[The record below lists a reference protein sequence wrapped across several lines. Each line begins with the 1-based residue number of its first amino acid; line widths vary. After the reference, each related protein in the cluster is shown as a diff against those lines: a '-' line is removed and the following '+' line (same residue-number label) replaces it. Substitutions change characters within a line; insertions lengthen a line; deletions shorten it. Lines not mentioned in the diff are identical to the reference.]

1 MTSTNLQQSQQQQNN
16 VKIQQSP
23 ENDLSG
29 GLGKSQP
36 IYSQINKKPT
46 NLPSSLNGYKI
57 SPKPSATVDHNFDNN
72 FVMNRKIQL
81 NGGNEIRIDDKN
93 ISLHL
98 NNPFVT
104 NFVTQHQNYQNYNSG
119 PINSP
124 LRSIDKDNSNGGLLD
139 YAERPKRPH
148 SIAVSSP
155 HNNNDLKTSTLN
167 RKLNKDLPEYVS
179 REQLYVPMYGR
190 MQVNPSP
197 SRKSEFNLYAPPSPI
212 TNQQTNK
219 IPPPIV
225 QRRSQSTPRPLP
237 TSNLIQN
244 TGINGVSKTNSR
256 PRSLDRCNGIPNGA
270 PPVPRR
276 LGQLPSGTQ
285 SPHYRTTQSGI
296 RHSQTFHGQ
305 QQLRQSAIYSYP
317 TPENGD
323 NLTGTRRKDRPASY
337 AYGTLPD
344 QVYLENQLR
353 VYSEQLKTITESVR
367 KYSEQAKI
375 LSELKKQQLKPNIPI
390 SKSDSKIFQKQNS
403 VENFNEEAQTP
414 SHQLKLFLDNIRSSM
429 SSGDELDEPG
439 PSSSDSERKREI
451 KPIKV
456 EVKTPSDQLRQFLD
470 QIRSNQ
476 VPEDKPID
484 RFNNN
489 NNQIPKQPPRS
500 TSESFSQVT
509 DNLRIMNQDLE
520 GFTTKSPEK
529 KISSKSMDFNQILD
543 NFHQMANSFTNK
555 GDSIDYLKKCSDA
568 LKQTS
573 DEIKLATMFH
583 SSNYNGGSPDDSS
596 CSTTPG
602 SVREAVQNLLSQPR
616 NGFQIMDDRMRL
628 FIDILDSQ
636 EKFSQVKCYIFLFFL
651 KTIYNIKECAKSI
664 IIKICF
670 TCMLNRHSFANSFK
684 TN

>member
-1 MTSTNLQQSQQQQNN
+1 MTSTNLQQNQQQQNG
-16 VKIQQSP
+16 VKIQQSS

-29 GLGKSQP
+29 GGKSQP
-36 IYSQINKKPT
+36 IYSQINKKSM
-46 NLPSSLNGYKI
+46 NLPSSQILNGYKV
-57 SPKPSATVDHNFDNN
+57 SPKPAVDHNFDNN

-98 NNPFVT
+98 NNPFVP
-104 NFVTQHQNYQNYNSG
+104 NFVTQHQTYTTG

-124 LRSIDKDNSNGGLLD
+124 LRSIDKDINGGLIEFG
-139 YAERPKRPH
+139 ERPKRPH

-167 RKLNKDLPEYVS
+167 RKLSKDLPDYVS
-179 REQLYVPMYGR
+179 REQLYVPMYSR

-197 SRKSEFNLYAPPSPI
+197 SRKPELNFYSPPSPV
-212 TNQQTNK
+212 TNLQTNK

-244 TGINGVSKTNSR
+244 TGINGGCKTTSR

-285 SPHYRTTQSGI
+285 SPHYRTTQSGL

-317 TPENGD
+317 TPTENGD
-323 NLTGTRRKDRPASY
+323 SLTGTRRKDRPASY

-375 LSELKKQQLKPNIPI
+375 LSELKKQQQLSTSKPNIPI
-390 SKSDSKIFQKQNS
+390 SKSDSKIFQKQNG
-403 VENFNEEAQTP
+403 VDHFTEEVTTP

-439 PSSSDSERKREI
+439 PSSSDSDRKKDVR
-451 KPIKV
+451 PVKV

-489 NNQIPKQPPRS
+489 NNQIIPKQPPRS

-543 NFHQMANSFTNK
+543 NFHHMANSFTNK

-583 SSNYNGGSPDDSS
+583 SNYNGGSPDDSS

-636 EKFSQVKCYIFLFFL
+636 EKFSQVKV
-651 KTIYNIKECAKSI
+651 
-664 IIKICF
+664 
-670 TCMLNRHSFANSFK
+670 
-684 TN
+684 